1 MLSTGFSDISVIC
14 NLHFLVE
21 TFPVASKT
29 ESCGTENKLN
39 TSTCINLARSCS
51 DSHHVCRDK
60 AKVDGNGSEGE
71 EVAGA
76 VVFMDPAAE
85 VLQGYRSPLEL
96 LGQGQQQQQH
106 VGEQE
111 DRELEDGWEQ
121 PAEDDERKGKR
132 VSTVEKIL
140 VGRRIKNQ
148 EESNF

>member
-21 TFPVASKT
+21 TSPVASKK

-39 TSTCINLARSCS
+39 TSTCINL
-51 DSHHVCRDK
+51 DSHHVCRDQ
-60 AKVDGNGSEGE
+60 AKVDSNGGEGE
-71 EVAGA
+71 EVAGT

-106 VGEQE
+106 VGEQK
-111 DRELEDGWEQ
+111 D
-121 PAEDDERKGKR
+121 
-132 VSTVEKIL
+132 
-140 VGRRIKNQ
+140 
-148 EESNF
+148 